1 MNIITRAKYAELQL
15 NMKEVELL
23 DRIAKIATD
32 IANDE
37 DSDTVDEDTVLC
49 SIVRAASNQYMYKDC
64 GLLDNDTITIGLS
77 QLYY

>member
-1 MNIITRAKYAELQL
+1 MNVITRAKYAELEL

-23 DRIAKIATD
+23 DRISRIATE

-37 DSDTVDEDTVLC
+37 DSDTVDEDDVLC
-49 SIVRAASNQYMYKDC
+49 SIVRAASNQYMYKKC
-64 GLLDNDTITIGLS
+64 GLLDNDTVTVGLS